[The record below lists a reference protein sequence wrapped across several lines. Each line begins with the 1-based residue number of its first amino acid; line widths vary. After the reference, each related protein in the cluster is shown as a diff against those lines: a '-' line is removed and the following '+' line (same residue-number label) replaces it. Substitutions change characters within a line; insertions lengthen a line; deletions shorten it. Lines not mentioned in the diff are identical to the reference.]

1 MGIIISNSI
10 HLPTQN
16 PNTVTLRITSFH
28 GCYMVIF
35 FFSNHYDILFKLNPI
50 LIAILFD
57 YPHDYDHSSFTFSFS
72 HQISFT
78 TQPCATKISPIG
90 PTIGCIFHYSFHS
103 NGDYLWGIIKL
114 FIKCKNVSIL
124 NFILRNH
131 WLFTDVPCLIQVQ
144 KLAVFLN
151 IPFIQMV
158 IICEDLSN
166 YSPHVK
172 MLL

>member
-1 MGIIISNSI
+1 MCTHVLLIQVQNNNELFSTSTPFGKKKPKQTILKYIYFKNLGIIISNSI

-50 LIAILFD
+50 LIAKLFD

-78 TQPCATKISPIG
+78 TQPCATEI
-90 PTIGCIFHYSFHS
+90 
-103 NGDYLWGIIKL
+103 
-114 FIKCKNVSIL
+114 
-124 NFILRNH
+124 
-131 WLFTDVPCLIQVQ
+131 
-144 KLAVFLN
+144 
-151 IPFIQMV
+151 
-158 IICEDLSN
+158 
-166 YSPHVK
+166 
-172 MLL
+172 

>member
-1 MGIIISNSI
+1 MNYSVHQPPLEKKKPKQTILKYIYLKNLGIIISNSN
-10 HLPTQN
+10 TS
-16 PNTVTLRITSFH
+16 PNTKPKYGNSQDNIIPWMLH
-28 GCYMVIF
+28 GYF

-103 NGDYLWGIIKL
+103 NGDYL
-114 FIKCKNVSIL
+114 
-124 NFILRNH
+124 
-131 WLFTDVPCLIQVQ
+131 
-144 KLAVFLN
+144 
-151 IPFIQMV
+151 
-158 IICEDLSN
+158 
-166 YSPHVK
+166 
-172 MLL
+172 